1 MRRQLANACAGTAA
15 RWAAAGTD
23 ALLGQRLQIL
33 MFHRVLAQPDPLF
46 PGEMYSER
54 FDRLMSMVAKAFSVL
69 TLGQALGLMSQHR
82 LPRRAL
88 VITFDDGYADNAEIA
103 LPLLQRHGLVATFF
117 VSTGFLD
124 GGRMFNDTVIET
136 LRRSSRS
143 DVDLTEFGLGAMP
156 LGAPDQRRKAIE
168 ALLPKIKYLSLPAR
182 EQALARL
189 AQLAGAPPLPEGPM
203 MTTSQVRQLH
213 RSGMELG
220 GHTVHHPILT
230 MLPDDEAR
238 AEIANGQ
245 TRLQE
250 LIDVPV
256 DVFAYPNGQPERDF
270 DACHVAMLRQLGFR
284 GAVSTAAGTAGTP
297 TDPYR
302 LPRFTPWDESAWRW
316 TSRLLAR
323 RVAAASGGEARLA
336 C

>member
-1 MRRQLANACAGTAA
+1 MMRQPADTWAGTAA

-33 MFHRVLAQPDPLF
+33 MFHRVLARPDPLF
-46 PGEMYSER
+46 PGEMHATR
-54 FDRLMSMVAKAFSVL
+54 FDRLMGIVARAFSVL
-69 TLGQALGLMSQHR
+69 TLGQALALMPQRR

-117 VSTGFLD
+117 VATGFLD

-136 LRRSSRS
+136 LRRSLRS
-143 DVDLTEFGLGAMP
+143 DVDLGDFGLGVMP
-156 LGAPDQRRKAIE
+156 LGAPDQRRRAIE
-168 ALLPKIKYLSLPAR
+168 ALLPKVKYLSLPAR
-182 EQALARL
+182 QGALARL
-189 AQLAGAPPLPEGPM
+189 QQLAGAPPLPEGLM
-203 MTTSQVRQLH
+203 MTSAQVQQLH
-213 RSGMELG
+213 RNGMELG
-220 GHTVHHPILT
+220 GHTVHHPILAV
-230 MLPDDEAR
+230 LPDAESQ
-238 AEIANGQ
+238 AEIANGRA
-245 TRLQE
+245 RLQE
-250 LIDVPV
+250 LTGAPV

-270 DACHVAMLRQLGFR
+270 DARHAAMLRQLGFR
-284 GAVSTAAGTAGTP
+284 GAVSTAAGTAGAAA
-297 TDPYR
+297 DPFR

-323 RVAAASGGEARLA
+323 RLVAARGEPPLA